1 MIQTLVAL
9 IVFFLIVLIVISVR
23 RSPKDLE
30 DDFRRKAEI
39 YLKEAETIEN
49 VTRERI
55 IVAGIEYRKEA
66 ARSVLKQ
73 LKEGDAVELS
83 PEPENPYDCHAVK
96 VCVKGVHVGYIP
108 RYLSKEIFDNFLGIY
123 YAEVAGVIDFT
134 ETPSLYLNI
143 ALSKKKGLSDE
154 AVNFFLEHQD
164 LLNKDS

>member
-73 LKEGDAVELS
+73 LKEGDAVDFLQS
-83 PEPENPYDCHAVK
+83 RR
-96 VCVKGVHVGYIP
+96 IP
-108 RYLSKEIFDNFLGIY
+108 TI
-123 YAEVAGVIDFT
+123 A
-134 ETPSLYLNI
+134 TPLKS
-143 ALSKKKGLSDE
+143 A
-154 AVNFFLEHQD
+154 
-164 LLNKDS
+164 